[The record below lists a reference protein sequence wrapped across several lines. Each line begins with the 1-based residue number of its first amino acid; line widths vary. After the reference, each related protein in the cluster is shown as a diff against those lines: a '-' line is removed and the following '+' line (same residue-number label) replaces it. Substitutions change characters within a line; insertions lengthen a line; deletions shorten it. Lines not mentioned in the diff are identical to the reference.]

1 MAAKMARHIH
11 TLANKVEIRKFF
23 GSHGFAIKLAGVY
36 ATEHDLVVLAV
47 GMEPEVTGV
56 KLPDDLVLDSSNFIE
71 GSKSGGM
78 FGAGSAAS
86 PLDVNR
92 AVQSATAASLKAI
105 QVIHKTAST
114 EVSAS

>member
-1 MAAKMARHIH
+1 MNAPTAPATPKYAAYVCSGCGIGDKLDVGALEKIAQKEGKMAVVKSHPF
-11 TLANKVEIRKFF
+11 LCNAEGVQMIR
-23 GSHGFAIKLAGVY
+23 
-36 ATEHDLVVLAV
+36 
-47 GMEPEVTGV
+47 
-56 KLPDDLVLDSSNFIE
+56 DDIVLDSSNFIE

-92 AVQSATAASLKAI
+92 SVQSATAASLKAI

-114 EVSAS
+114 EAA